1 MYILSH
7 NIVSPLGMTT
17 EDNLQ
22 AVLDRRTALCRYEGR
37 YGLPEPFTASLFS
50 DEQMERM
57 MRQGFSRFESLVIES
72 VERSLQNVK
81 FDHAADDVIFI
92 LSTTKANV
100 ELLDAANQDE
110 PLLYPG
116 VAAQRIAR
124 HIGFT
129 TQPVVVCNA
138 CISGV
143 AALRLA
149 SSLLNAGTY
158 RYAVVC
164 GADVQSAFIVS
175 GFQSLKALSADAC
188 RPFDIERIGLNLG
201 EAAATMVLT
210 SDKNFPQ
217 QAERYWQISSVSV
230 RNDAYH
236 LSSPSKT
243 ADGAFLALKDVLD
256 GFDTENLAFI
266 NLHGTA
272 TMFNDQMEAVA
283 LRRAGLTDIPANGLK
298 GYYGHTMGAAGV
310 LETILSMAAADEG
323 IVLGTRG
330 YEELGVSAQLNISPC
345 NRTTKKTAFV
355 KMISG
360 FGGGNAALL
369 AVAGSAV
376 TGSVEQCESPVIYKS
391 TASSATSGIDG
402 SLSECVRIKT
412 TQELKHNQIQQSA
425 NFFISHSVSITPDS
439 VTIDGKP
446 HSVPENYSGSFLT
459 ALYKHSVNDY
469 PKFYKMDL
477 LAKLGFI
484 ASELL
489 LQAEGGERFTP
500 RTDRAVILFNRT
512 ASISADR
519 EYLKTIADSDNFFP
533 SPSLFIYTL
542 PNIVTGEISIRN
554 QYQGE
559 TEFYVLPEYNQQIIS
574 QIVSA
579 TFSTTNHMSVLFG
592 WLDAESDTDFH
603 AELYLADR
611 HLIQ

>member
-1 MYILSH
+1 MYKLSD

-17 EDNLQ
+17 EENLQ
-22 AVLDRRTALCRYEGR
+22 AVFKGCTALCRYEGR
-37 YGLPEPFTASLFS
+37 YGLTEPFTASLFS
-50 DEQMERM
+50 DEQMNRM
-57 MRQGFSRFESLVIES
+57 MRRGLSRFESLVVES
-72 VERSLQNVK
+72 VERSLQNVQ

-100 ELLDAANQDE
+100 ESLDTAIQDE

-116 VAAQRIAR
+116 AAAQRIAR

-175 GFQSLKALSADAC
+175 GFQSLKALAADAC
-188 RPFDIERIGLNLG
+188 RPFDIERLGLNLG

-210 SDKNFPQ
+210 SGKNVPQ
-217 QAERYWQISSVSV
+217 PAERCWQISRVSV

-256 GFDTENLAFI
+256 GFDVENLAFI

-283 LRRAGLTDIPANGLK
+283 LRRAGLTDIPTNGLK
-298 GYYGHTMGAAGV
+298 GYYGHTMGAAGI

-330 YEELGVSAQLNISPC
+330 FKELGVSAQLNLSPC
-345 NRTTKKTAFV
+345 HRTTEKTAFV

-369 AVAGSAV
+369 AVAGSAA
-376 TGSVEQCESPVIYKS
+376 TGSVEQCESPAIYKS

-412 TQELKHNQIQQSA
+412 TQELKHNQIQPSA
-425 NFFISHSVSITPDS
+425 DFFISNSVSITPDS

-446 HSVPENYSGSFLT
+446 NSVPENYSGSFLT
-459 ALYKHSVNDY
+459 PLYKYSVKDY

-489 LQAEGGERFTP
+489 LQAEGEERFKTCS
-500 RTDRAVILFNRT
+500 DRAVLLFNRT

-519 EYLKTIADSDNFFP
+519 EYMKTIADSDNFFP

-542 PNIVTGEISIRN
+542 PNIVTGEIAIRN
-554 QYQGE
+554 HYQGE
-559 TEFYVLPEYNQQIIS
+559 TEFYVLPEYNQQIIN
-574 QIVSA
+574 QIVSS
-579 TFSTTNHMSVLFG
+579 TFSTTNHTSVLFG
-592 WLDAESDTDFH
+592 WLEADSDTDFH
-603 AELYLADR
+603 AELFLAKRYPDE
-611 HLIQ
+611 